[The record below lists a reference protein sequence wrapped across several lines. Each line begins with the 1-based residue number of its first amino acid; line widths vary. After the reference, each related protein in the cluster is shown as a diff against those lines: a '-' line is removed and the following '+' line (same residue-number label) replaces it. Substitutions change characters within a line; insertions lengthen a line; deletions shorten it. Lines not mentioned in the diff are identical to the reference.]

1 MIHSLLYCKRKKG
14 TLACVFQN
22 TPGLSRSSKWRGE
35 RSKGVSPGEGSE
47 GRPEPGGRWGD
58 GLEGRG
64 SVREASGTASGG
76 LEIGDKRKVV

>member
-1 MIHSLLYCKRKKG
+1 MIHSLLCCKRKKE
-14 TLACVFQN
+14 CVFF
-22 TPGLSRSSKWRGE
+22 PEYSWAFSKQQVE
-35 RSKGVSPGEGSE
+35 RRKKGVSPGEGSG

-64 SVREASGTASGG
+64 SMREASGTASGG